1 MTTGQ
6 RLAKLRK
13 DHKYTQEKLGE
24 ILEVTRQSIS
34 KWESDQAF
42 PETQK
47 LIELSKLYHCTVD
60 YLLGNENSDNQ
71 ISSADHKT
79 MKKTFKMTPKLFT
92 LIWGIGYFLV
102 MLILYNVPILS
113 TVVTTTPLFGNPVT
127 MSIKINTYN
136 LIAHG
141 PSQIGN
147 LLVYLCLFALIAIL
161 VLSICIYVTEKPIY
175 YKARR
180 ITSIIEVIIW
190 ILFFGLFISH
200 VQPGSLLIL
209 STTIIHL
216 ISLFKMKNNQITTT
230 INE

>member
-13 DHKYTQEKLGE
+13 DHKYTQEELGE
-24 ILEVTRQSIS
+24 ILEVSRQSIS

-71 ISSADHKT
+71 TSSADHKAT
-79 MKKTFKMTPKLFT
+79 KKTFKMTPKLFT
-92 LIWGIGYFLV
+92 LIWGSGYFLL
-102 MLILYNVPILS
+102 MLILYNIPILS
-113 TVVTTTPLFGNPVT
+113 TVVTTTPIFGTPVT
-127 MSIKINTYN
+127 MSIKINTYD
-136 LIAHG
+136 LLAHG
-141 PSQIGN
+141 PSEIGN
-147 LLVYLCLFALIAIL
+147 LLIYLALFALIAIV

-190 ILFFGLFISH
+190 ILFFGLFISNI
-200 VQPGSLLIL
+200 QLGSLLII
-209 STTIIHL
+209 SAVVINL
-216 ISLFKMKNNQITTT
+216 ITLFKMKNNQSTNT
-230 INE
+230 ISE